1 MGCTMG
7 RILFDSKQWRALVL
21 AGFEF
26 MRRCSLKK
34 SIFAV
39 RNSQEQCPVCSK
51 GIPFPLPREC
61 TSQNRGKPPLYKL
74 KKQKNYDQQNE
85 HRTTQ

>member
-1 MGCTMG
+1 MGCNMG
-7 RILFDSKQWRALVL
+7 RILFDSQQWRALVL

-39 RNSQEQCPVCSK
+39 
-51 GIPFPLPREC
+51 
-61 TSQNRGKPPLYKL
+61 
-74 KKQKNYDQQNE
+74 
-85 HRTTQ
+85 